1 MVSGAFSPVVSMG
14 TKRSGG
20 RSGGGSGDD
29 DGGAQVGGGG
39 SIQSTLESRE
49 DSSNATEEVCEEQAE
64 ETEVPERQGKTV
76 AERRDRLR
84 ETLEERFDI
93 EDVHII
99 GSLTRGT
106 LVGPLDPD
114 SDTDVMFVLD
124 RDEHGDWVN
133 DENGARN
140 CLRQIKRAIE
150 NDPDYR
156 NTDVR
161 IDRNVV
167 AVEFHDFTVEISP
180 GFKDGNDYV
189 IPDTYQD
196 GHSWISTN
204 PRRYK
209 QMFEATN
216 DASGGKLQ
224 KLARLA
230 KKYNEETGK
239 AVSSYHIEL
248 MAYQYMRSRSAENQ
262 SLDEHVGRFFE
273 QLPERVSSGTYNP
286 STEQRIDREMSR
298 ERRKE
303 AISDAKAAREKI
315 RRARRLKQSGN
326 DQKAREIY
334 EEVLN
339 GDLDN

>member
-1 MVSGAFSPVVSMG
+1 MG

-20 RSGGGSGDD
+20 RSGGGFGGD
-29 DGGAQVGGGG
+29 DGGTQVGRGGG
-39 SIQSTLESRE
+39 STQSTLESQK
-49 DSSNATEEVCEEQAE
+49 DGSNATEEVCEEQAK

-93 EDVHII
+93 EEVHII
-99 GSLTRGT
+99 GSFTRGT

-124 RDEHGDWVN
+124 RDEHGDWVH

-140 CLRQIKRAIE
+140 CLQQIKRAIE
-150 NDPDYR
+150 NDSDYR

-180 GFKDGNDYV
+180 GFRAGDEYV
-189 IPDTYQD
+189 IPDIYQD
-196 GHSWISTN
+196 GRSWIRTN

-230 KKYNEETGK
+230 KTYNEETGK
-239 AVSSYHIEL
+239 PVSSYHMEL
-248 MAYQYMRSRSAENQ
+248 MAYQYMQSRPAEGQ

-286 STEQRIDREMSR
+286 STEQRIDSGMSR
-298 ERRKE
+298 DNREK

-326 DQKAREIY
+326 DQKAKEIY

-339 GDLDN
+339 GELDD

>member
-1 MVSGAFSPVVSMG
+1 MG

-20 RSGGGSGDD
+20 HLGGGTGSDGGGAQASGGGPS
-29 DGGAQVGGGG
+29 
-39 SIQSTLESRE
+39 QSTLDGYEGGSDEVE
-49 DSSNATEEVCEEQAE
+49 DTCEEQAE
-64 ETEVPERQGKTV
+64 ETEVPEHNGKTV

-84 ETLEERFDI
+84 EALKERFNITD
-93 EDVHII
+93 EHII
-99 GSLTRGT
+99 GSFTRGT

-124 RDEHGDWVN
+124 RDEHGQWVN

-140 CLRQIKRAIE
+140 CLRQIKKAIE
-150 NDPDYR
+150 NNPRYR
-156 NTDVR
+156 NTNVS

-167 AVEFHDFTVEISP
+167 AVKFHDFTVEISP
-180 GFKDGNDYV
+180 AFRDGDEYV
-189 IPDTYQD
+189 IPDTYQE
-196 GHSWISTN
+196 GRSWIRTN

-230 KKYNEETGK
+230 KNYNEETEK
-239 AVSSYHIEL
+239 SVLPYHMEL
-248 MAYQYMRSRSAENQ
+248 MAYQYMRNRPADSR
-262 SLDEHVGRFFE
+262 SLDEHVGEFFE

-286 STEQRIDREMSR
+286 STQQRIDRGMSPKKR
-298 ERRKE
+298 EE
-303 AISDAKAAREKI
+303 AISDAKAARERI
-315 RRARRLKQSGN
+315 RRARRLKRSGN
-326 DQKAREIY
+326 EKKAKEIY

-339 GDLDN
+339 GKLGD

>member
-1 MVSGAFSPVVSMG
+1 MG

-20 RSGGGSGDD
+20 RSGDD
-29 DGGAQVGGGG
+29 TGGGAQGGRGG
-39 SIQSTLESRE
+39 SSTQSTLDGRE
-49 DSSNATEEVCEEQAE
+49 EGTNGSEEACEELAE
-64 ETEVPERQGKTV
+64 ETEVPTRQGETV

-84 ETLEERFDI
+84 EAIEERFDI
-93 EDVHII
+93 VDEHII

-124 RDEHGDWVN
+124 RDEHGDWIN
-133 DENGARN
+133 DEDGARN
-140 CLRQIKRAIE
+140 CLQQIKRAIE
-150 NDPDYR
+150 NDPNYR

-180 GFKDGNDYV
+180 GFKDGNEYI

-196 GHSWISTN
+196 GRSWIRTN

-216 DASGGKLQ
+216 DASGGDLQ

-230 KKYNEETGK
+230 KNYNENTGK
-239 AVSSYHIEL
+239 PVSSYHMEL
-248 MAYQYMRSRSAENQ
+248 MVYQYMQSRPDENQ

-273 QLPERVSSGTYNP
+273 QLPTRVSSGTYNP
-286 STEQRIDREMSR
+286 STEQRIDRGMSR
-298 ERRKE
+298 EKRKE
-303 AISDAKAAREKI
+303 AIFNAKAAREKI
-315 RRARRLKQSGN
+315 RRARRLEQSGSG
-326 DQKAREIY
+326 QKAKEIY

-339 GDLDN
+339 GEIGD